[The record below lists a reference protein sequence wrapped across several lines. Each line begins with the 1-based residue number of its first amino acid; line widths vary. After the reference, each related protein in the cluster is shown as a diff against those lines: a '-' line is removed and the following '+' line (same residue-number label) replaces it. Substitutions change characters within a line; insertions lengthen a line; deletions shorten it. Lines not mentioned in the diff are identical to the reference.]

1 MNPKAKKVKQSLVA
15 VILLAAFTGFTS
27 CEKYSFLPPA
37 VNPNETWHFQGDI
50 QPIFSAKCI
59 SISCHGGPQAPDLRP
74 GKSYNALTKGGYVN
88 APAETSRLYVKM
100 NSSEHLPR
108 STEADRLKVLYWIQ
122 QGALN
127 N

>member
-1 MNPKAKKVKQSLVA
+1 MNQKAKKVKQTLVA

-37 VNPNETWHFQGDI
+37 VNPNEIWHFQGDI
-50 QPIFSAKCI
+50 QPIFSAKCT
-59 SISCHGGPQAPDLRP
+59 SASCHGGAISPNLTS
-74 GKSYNALTKGGYVN
+74 GKSYNALTKGGLVIT
-88 APAETSRLYVKM
+88 PAETSRLYVKM
-100 NSSEHLPR
+100 NGSEHLPR
-108 STEADRLKVLYWIQ
+108 STQADRLKVLYWIE

>member
-1 MNPKAKKVKQSLVA
+1 MNQKVKKVKQTLVA
-15 VILLAAFTGFTS
+15 VIILAVFTGFTS
-27 CEKYSFLPPA
+27 CEKYTFLPPA
-37 VNPNETWHFQGDI
+37 VDPNYAWSFAADI
-50 QPIFSAKCI
+50 QPMFTAKCVT
-59 SISCHGGPQAPDLRP
+59 CHGGVTSPNLTE

-88 APAETSRLYVKM
+88 APAETSRLYAKM

-122 QGALN
+122 QGTLN

>member
-1 MNPKAKKVKQSLVA
+1 MNQKAKKVKQSLVA

-50 QPIFSAKCI
+50 QPIFSAKCVT
-59 SISCHGGPQAPDLRP
+59 CHGGVTSPNLTD

-100 NSSEHLPR
+100 NSSEHMPR
-108 STEADRLKVLYWIQ
+108 STQADRLKVLYWIE

>member
-1 MNPKAKKVKQSLVA
+1 MNQKAKKVKQSLVA

-50 QPIFSAKCI
+50 QPIFSAKCVT
-59 SISCHGGPQAPDLRP
+59 CHGGVTSPNLTD

-100 NSSEHLPR
+100 NSSEHMPR
-108 STEADRLKVLYWIQ
+108 STQADRLKVLYWIQ